1 MSAEAPDPELAKQ
14 IEQSRD
20 AQLQAESED
29 AAHARLQAQ
38 FASDPRIHFS
48 RETQTWYFEDDDGR
62 EMEWDAV
69 KNTWVEVVDE
79 ELLKAQQAAYA
90 VEGVDEETP
99 AAPVLA
105 RNNKKRKKEPADY
118 TSNTDPSAPGPSIKR
133 GKTGKGER
141 TGADGAPAPRK
152 SKNTAVF
159 VSNLPPDAEP
169 GEIAAR
175 FGRFGL
181 IMEDDDGKPKVKL
194 YRTEDETFNGDAL
207 VVYYKEESVDLAVTL
222 LDDVELRLG
231 EPGPRMKVRR
241 AEFTHKATEGEGGTE
256 AANGGQKKESGGR
269 PIDKK
274 KASKRIGNM
283 ERKLADWD
291 SDDEFGPLG
300 PKLTTSRVVVL
311 KHMFTRQELAE
322 DAALL
327 LDLKEDV
334 REECS
339 TLGEVTNVVLY
350 DEEDDGVMTVKFK
363 DPVSA
368 QACILKMNGRFFAG
382 RKIIAEFYDGR
393 ERYGKSGADAPVFNG
408 DGEEGDD
415 AERKRLDDFAAWLM
429 KEGE

>member
-1 MSAEAPDPELAKQ
+1 MSEKITDPELAKQ

-20 AQLQAESED
+20 AQTQAESEE

-38 FASDPRIHFS
+38 FASDPRIHYS
-48 RETQTWYFEDDDGR
+48 RETQTWHFEGDDGR
-62 EMEWDAV
+62 EMEWDAT
-69 KNTWVEVVDE
+69 KNTWIEVVDE
-79 ELLKAQQAAYA
+79 DMVKAQQAAYA

-99 AAPVLA
+99 VAPILA
-105 RNNKKRKKEPADY
+105 RNNKKR
-118 TSNTDPSAPGPSIKR
+118 PSIKR
-133 GKTGKGER
+133 GKTGKADR
-141 TGADGAPAPRK
+141 TGDTAPAPRK

-159 VSNLPPDAEP
+159 VSSLPPDAEA

-194 YRTEDETFNGDAL
+194 YQTEDGKFNGDAL

-222 LDDVELRLG
+222 LDDAELRLG
-231 EPGPRMKVRR
+231 EPDTRMKVQR
-241 AEFTHKATEGEGGTE
+241 AEFSHKATEGEGGAE
-256 AANGGQKKESGGR
+256 AANGGHKKGEAAAR

-291 SDDEFGPLG
+291 SDDEFGPSG
-300 PKLTTSRVVVL
+300 PKITTSRVVVL
-311 KHMFTRQELAE
+311 KHMFTRQELDE
-322 DAALL
+322 DATLL

-339 TLGEVTNVVLY
+339 TLGEVTNIVLY
-350 DEEDDGVMTVKFK
+350 DEENDGVMTVKFK

-382 RKIIAEFYDGR
+382 RRIQAEFYDGR
-393 ERYGKSGADAPVFNG
+393 ERYKKSGDVPALDA

-429 KEGE
+429 KDGE

>member
-1 MSAEAPDPELAKQ
+1 MSDQPADPELLNQ
-14 IEQSRD
+14 MEQSRD
-20 AQLQAESED
+20 AQMQAESED

-48 RETQTWYFEDDDGR
+48 RETQTWHYEGDDGR
-62 EMEWDAV
+62 EMEWDIK

-79 ELLKAQQAAYA
+79 DMMKAQQAAYA
-90 VEGVDEETP
+90 VAGVDEDTP

-105 RNNKKRKKEPADY
+105 RNKKKRKEPIDY
-118 TSNTDPSAPGPSIKR
+118 TSNTDPAAAGPSIKR
-133 GKTGKGER
+133 GKPNKAGDNGSGPT
-141 TGADGAPAPRK
+141 RK

-159 VSNLPPDAEP
+159 VSSLPPDAEAD
-169 GEIAAR
+169 EIAAR

-181 IMEDDDGKPKVKL
+181 IMEDDEGKPKVKL
-194 YRTEDETFNGDAL
+194 YYREDGSFNGDAL

-222 LDDVELRLG
+222 LDDAELRLG
-231 EPGPRMKVRR
+231 EPGTRMKVQK
-241 AEFTHKATEGEGGTE
+241 AEFAHKAEGEGSAE
-256 AANGGQKKESGGR
+256 ANGGHKKGGSSR

-274 KASKRIGNM
+274 KASKRIVNM
-283 ERKLADWD
+283 EKRLAGWD
-291 SDDEFGPLG
+291 SDDEFGPAG
-300 PKLTTSRVVVL
+300 PKITTSRVVVL

-322 DAALL
+322 DATLL

-393 ERYGKSGADAPVFNG
+393 ERYRRSGTDAPVFG
-408 DGEEGDD
+408 ADGEEGED

-429 KEGE
+429 QEGE

>member
-1 MSAEAPDPELAKQ
+1 MSVEVTDSELAKQ

-38 FASDPRIHFS
+38 FASDPRIHYS
-48 RETQTWYFEDDDGR
+48 RETETWHFEDDDGR
-62 EMEWDAV
+62 EMQWDAA
-69 KNTWVEVVDE
+69 KNTWVEIVDE
-79 ELLKAQQAAYA
+79 EMLKAQQAAYA

-105 RNNKKRKKEPADY
+105 RNNKKRKKEPVDY
-118 TSNTDPSAPGPSIKR
+118 TSNTDASTPGPSIKR
-133 GKTGKGER
+133 GKPNKAER
-141 TGADGAPAPRK
+141 AGDAPRK

-159 VSNLPPDAEP
+159 VSGLPPDAESS
-169 GEIAAR
+169 EIAAR

-181 IMEDDDGKPKVKL
+181 IMEDDEGKPKVKL
-194 YRTEDETFNGDAL
+194 YQTEDGTFNGDAL

-222 LDDVELRLG
+222 LDDAELRLG
-231 EPGPRMKVRR
+231 EPGTRMKVQR
-241 AEFTHKATEGEGGTE
+241 AEFAHKATEGEGA
-256 AANGGQKKESGGR
+256 AANRGQKKEAGGR

-291 SDDEFGPLG
+291 SDDEFGPSG
-300 PKLTTSRVVVL
+300 PKITTSRVVVL
-311 KHMFTRQELAE
+311 KHMFTQQELAE
-322 DAALL
+322 DATLL

-334 REECS
+334 RDECS

-363 DPVSA
+363 DSISA

-382 RKIIAEFYDGR
+382 RKVRAEFYDGK
-393 ERYGKSGADAPVFNG
+393 ERYRKSSADGPALDG

-415 AERKRLDDFAAWLM
+415 AERRRLDDFAAWLM

>member
-1 MSAEAPDPELAKQ
+1 MSNEVAEMDTELENQIAQSQDAQAQAEAE
-14 IEQSRD
+14 EQ
-20 AQLQAESED
+20 
-29 AAHARLQAQ
+29 AHARLQAQ

-48 RETQTWYFEDDDGR
+48 KETGAWHFEADDGR
-62 EMEWDAV
+62 EMQWDAT
-69 KNTWVEVVDE
+69 KNVWVEVVDDE
-79 ELLKAQQAAYA
+79 MVKAQQAAYA

-105 RNNKKRKKEPADY
+105 RANKKRKKEPVDY
-118 TSNTDPSAPGPSIKR
+118 TSNTDPAAPGPSIKR
-133 GKTGKGER
+133 GKNNKGDKKEDP
-141 TGADGAPAPRK
+141 TVAPRK

-159 VSNLPPDAEP
+159 VSSLPPDAQAD
-169 GEIAAR
+169 EIAAR

-181 IMEDDDGKPKVKL
+181 IMEDDEGKPKVKL
-194 YRTEDETFNGDAL
+194 YHSENGTFTGEAL

-222 LDDVELRLG
+222 LDDAELRLG
-231 EPGPRMKVRR
+231 EAGTRMKVQR
-241 AEFTHKATEGEGGTE
+241 AEYGHKAAESEHAGGE
-256 AANGGQKKESGGR
+256 NGGQKR
-269 PIDKK
+269 VIDKK

-291 SDDEFGPLG
+291 SDDDSGLAG
-300 PKLTTSRVVVL
+300 PKVITSRVVVL
-311 KHMFTRQELAE
+311 KYMFTKEELAE
-322 DAALL
+322 DATLL

-382 RKIIAEFYDGR
+382 RKITAEFFDGR
-393 ERYGKSGADAPVFNG
+393 QRFRKSGHDASQANAE
-408 DGEEGDD
+408 GEDD
-415 AERKRLDDFAAWLM
+415 DQAERKRLDDFAEWLM

>member
-1 MSAEAPDPELAKQ
+1 MSEETTDPELAKQ

-20 AQLQAESED
+20 AQMQAESED

-48 RETQTWYFEDDDGR
+48 RETQTWHFEDDDGR
-62 EMEWDAV
+62 EMEWDAT
-69 KNTWVEVVDE
+69 KNTWIEVVDE
-79 ELLKAQQAAYA
+79 EMVKAQQAAYA
-90 VEGVDEETP
+90 IEGVDEETP

-105 RNNKKRKKEPADY
+105 RNNKKRKKEPVDY
-118 TSNTDPSAPGPSIKR
+118 TSNTDTSAPGPSIKR
-133 GKTGKGER
+133 GKIGKTDRAGD
-141 TGADGAPAPRK
+141 AAPAPRK

-159 VSNLPPDAEP
+159 VSSLPPDAEAD
-169 GEIAAR
+169 EIAAR

-194 YRTEDETFNGDAL
+194 YQTEDGIFNGDAL

-222 LDDVELRLG
+222 LDDAELRLG
-231 EPGPRMKVRR
+231 ESGTRMKVQR
-241 AEFTHKATEGEGGTE
+241 AEFSHKATEGEGSTE
-256 AANGGQKKESGGR
+256 ATNGGRKKAEAGGR
-269 PIDKK
+269 TIDKK

-283 ERKLADWD
+283 EKKLADWD
-291 SDDEFGPLG
+291 SDDELGLSG
-300 PKLTTSRVVVL
+300 PKIATSRVVVL

-322 DAALL
+322 DATLL

-382 RKIIAEFYDGR
+382 RRIRAEFYHGR
-393 ERYGKSGADAPVFNG
+393 ERYKKSGGDVSALNA
-408 DGEEGDD
+408 DGEEDDD

>member
-1 MSAEAPDPELAKQ
+1 M
-14 IEQSRD
+14 
-20 AQLQAESED
+20 QAETED

-48 RETQTWYFEDDDGR
+48 KETQTWQYEADDGKD
-62 EMEWDAV
+62 MEWDPLKGV
-69 KNTWVEVVDE
+69 WVEIVDE
-79 ELLKAQQAAYA
+79 DLMKAQQAAYA
-90 VEGVDEETP
+90 VAGVDEETP

-105 RNNKKRKKEPADY
+105 RTNKKRKKEPIDY
-118 TSNTDPSAPGPSIKR
+118 TSNTDPAAPGPSIKR
-133 GKTGKGER
+133 GKTSKPERAGE
-141 TGADGAPAPRK
+141 PVPRK

-159 VSNLPPDAEP
+159 VSSLPPDAEAS
-169 GEIAAR
+169 EIAAR

-181 IMEDDDGKPKVKL
+181 IMEDDEGKPKVKL
-194 YRTEDETFNGDAL
+194 YQSEDGNFNGDAL
-207 VVYYKEESVDLAVTL
+207 VVYYKEESVELAVTL
-222 LDDVELRLG
+222 LDDAELRLG
-231 EPGPRMKVRR
+231 EVDTRMKVQR
-241 AEFTHKATEGEGGTE
+241 AEYGHKAGEGEVAPE
-256 AANGGQKKESGGR
+256 AAKKGAGGR

-291 SDDEFGPLG
+291 DEDDFGPTG
-300 PKLTTSRVVVL
+300 PKISTSRVVVL
-311 KHMFTRQELAE
+311 KHMFTKQELAE

-327 LDLKEDV
+327 LDLKDDV

-350 DEEDDGVMTVKFK
+350 DEEDDGVMTVKFR

-382 RKIIAEFYDGR
+382 RKIQAEFYDGR
-393 ERYGKSGADAPVFNG
+393 ERYKRSTGDMPASNV

-415 AERKRLDDFAAWLM
+415 AERKRLDDFAEWLM

>member
-1 MSAEAPDPELAKQ
+1 MDPEIAKQMAQSQDAQAQAEAA
-14 IEQSRD
+14 EQ
-20 AQLQAESED
+20 
-29 AAHARLQAQ
+29 AHARLQAQ

-48 RETQTWYFEDDDGR
+48 RETGAWHYEADDGR
-62 EMEWDAV
+62 EMQWDAT
-69 KNTWVEVVDE
+69 KNAWLEVVDD
-79 ELLKAQQAAYA
+79 ELVKAQQAAYA

-105 RNNKKRKKEPADY
+105 RTNKKRKKEPVDY
-118 TSNTDPSAPGPSIKR
+118 TSNTDPAAPGPSIKR
-133 GKTGKGER
+133 GKNNKGDKKDES
-141 TGADGAPAPRK
+141 TAPPRK

-159 VSNLPPDAEP
+159 VSSLPPDAEAD
-169 GEIAAR
+169 EIAAR

-181 IMEDDDGKPKVKL
+181 IMEDDEGKPKVKL
-194 YRTEDETFNGDAL
+194 YRSEDGNFTGEAL
-207 VVYYKEESVDLAVTL
+207 VVYYKEESVELAVTL
-222 LDDVELRLG
+222 LDDAELRLG
-231 EPGPRMKVRR
+231 EVGSKMKVQR
-241 AEFTHKATEGEGGTE
+241 AEYGHKGGDYEATG
-256 AANGGQKKESGGR
+256 NGNASQKR
-269 PIDKK
+269 TVDKK

-300 PKLTTSRVVVL
+300 PKIATSRVVVL
-311 KHMFTRQELAE
+311 KHMFTKEELAE
-322 DAALL
+322 DATLL

-350 DEEDDGVMTVKFK
+350 DEEEDGVMTVKFK

-382 RKIIAEFYDGR
+382 RKVVAEFFDGR
-393 ERYGKSGADAPVFNG
+393 QRFNRSGHDASHANAE
-408 DGEEGDD
+408 GEDD
-415 AERKRLDDFAAWLM
+415 EQAERQRLDDFAEWLM